1 MPKTFSI
8 SKLGSLIAV
17 AAALAGCAHNRG
29 GAFSRARP
37 DEFAVARAA
46 PLVVPPDFALRPP
59 TPGAPRP
66 QEADSS
72 TLALQAMFGG
82 PAARS
87 AAEDANLDE
96 AGAARADPGIR
107 STAGDAGTTVVD
119 KGSATRDI
127 VAAPASEGQGA
138 KASAGSAPPK

>member
-1 MPKTFSI
+1 MRKFVPVLIIAATLSAC
-8 SKLGSLIAV
+8 GST
-17 AAALAGCAHNRG
+17 G
-29 GAFSRARP
+29 GVFSRARP
-37 DEFAVARAA
+37 DELAVARAA

-59 TPGAPRP
+59 VPGAPRP

-87 AAEDANLDE
+87 PAENAALGA
-96 AGAARADPGIR
+96 AGVARADPGIR
-107 STAGDAGTTVVD
+107 STAGSPGTVVAD
-119 KGSATRDI
+119 KGAATRDV

-138 KASAGSAPPK
+138 KATTPN

>member
-1 MPKTFSI
+1 MRKFVPV
-8 SKLGSLIAV
+8 LLV
-17 AAALAGCAHNRG
+17 AATLAGCGTSGGVFNRQ
-29 GAFSRARP
+29 RP
-37 DEFAVARAA
+37 DELAVARAA

-87 AAEDANLDE
+87 NAENVTL
-96 AGAARADPGIR
+96 GAAGVNRADPGIR
-107 STAGDAGTTVVD
+107 STAGDPTTTVVD
-119 KGSATRDI
+119 KGAATRDV
-127 VAAPASEGQGA
+127 VAAPATEGQGA
-138 KASAGSAPPK
+138 RATTPQ

>member
-1 MPKTFSI
+1 MRKFVPVLIIAATLSAC
-8 SKLGSLIAV
+8 GST
-17 AAALAGCAHNRG
+17 G
-29 GAFSRARP
+29 GVFSRARP
-37 DEFAVARAA
+37 DELAVMRAA

-87 AAEDANLDE
+87 PAEKATL
-96 AGAARADPGIR
+96 GAAGDVRADPGIR
-107 STAGDAGTTVVD
+107 STAGAPGTTVVD
-119 KGSATRDI
+119 KGAATRDV
-127 VAAPASEGQGA
+127 VAAPATEGTTA
-138 KASAGSAPPK
+138 KATTPN